1 MASPT
6 AAHQPKKAPSRYS
19 QEAIIAVVASLCIVL
34 YLALRFVFHA
44 SEFTQNLPLYFGLAF
59 GGAPLIFQLTLNV
72 IRLEFSSDLIAGMSI
87 LSAVLLGQYLVGLI
101 VVLMLSGGQAL
112 ELFAVRRASFLL
124 EALAKRMPSVAHR
137 REGETSRDIP
147 IDQIDVGDLL
157 IIYPHEICP
166 VDGTVA
172 EERGVM
178 DESYLTGE
186 PFLISKTP
194 GAPVLSGAING
205 ESMLV
210 IRAAKKASDS
220 RYAKIMQVMLE
231 SEQRKPRI
239 RRLGDLLGAYYTP
252 LALIIAAL
260 SWAFS
265 GESIRFLAV
274 LVIATPCPLL
284 LAIPVAIIGGISLSA
299 KKGII
304 IKNPAAL
311 EQISECRTMIFDKT
325 GTLTYGRPVLTSS
338 NFYNNFSQNE
348 CLTLAATLEKY
359 SKHPLS
365 APIIEAAKKE
375 QIAFGDAIEIQEK
388 PGEGLVGKVD
398 HRKVAITGRSLLIK
412 EKKEELVRQLPEKA
426 GLECILLIDDQ
437 LAAHFR
443 FHDMPRK
450 DSRAFI
456 SHLGPK
462 HHFEKL
468 LIVSGDREAEVRY
481 LAEQIGIQ
489 EIHAG
494 QSPEQKVSIVE
505 KENKVNKV
513 IYLGDGINDAP
524 ALAVS
529 TVGIAFGQNSDITAE
544 AADAVI
550 LDSSLERVD
559 EFLHIS
565 KRMRKIALQSA
576 IGGMALSTLGMFVAG
591 LGYLPP
597 LIGAIS
603 QEVIDVFVILNAL
616 RMAFPPKKLIDYQKV

>member
-1 MASPT
+1 MASPNFT
-6 AAHQPKKAPSRYS
+6 QPKKTPARYS
-19 QEAIIAVVASLCIVL
+19 KEAIIAIVTSLCIVL
-34 YLALRFVFHA
+34 NLALRWTVSVPELYQELPLYLALA
-44 SEFTQNLPLYFGLAF
+44 L
-59 GGAPLIFQLTLNV
+59 GGAPLVFQLTLNL
-72 IRLEFSSDLIAGMSI
+72 IRFEFSSDLIAGISI
-87 LSAVLLGQYLVGLI
+87 VSAALLGQYLVGAI

-124 EALAKRMPSVAHR
+124 EALAKRMPSIAHR
-137 REGETSRDIP
+137 RKGEASVDIP

-166 VDGTVA
+166 VDGIVA

-194 GAPVLSGAING
+194 GASVLSGAING
-205 ESMLV
+205 DSMLV

-260 SWAFS
+260 SWALS

-304 IKNPAAL
+304 IKNPMAL

-325 GTLTYGRPVLTSS
+325 GTLTYGRPILASA
-338 NFYNNFSQNE
+338 NYYNNFSSKE
-348 CLTLAATLEKY
+348 GLALAATLEKY

-365 APIIEAAKKE
+365 APIIEAAEKE
-375 QIAFGDAIEIQEK
+375 EISIGEAVEINEK
-388 PGEGLVGKVD
+388 PGEGLIGKVD
-398 HRKVAITGRSLLIK
+398 HRRVVITGRSLLIK
-412 EKKEELVRQLPEKA
+412 EKREEIISQLPEKV

-437 LAAHFR
+437 LAAHYR

-456 SHLGPK
+456 AHLGPK
-462 HHFEKL
+462 HHFTRL
-468 LIVSGDREAEVRY
+468 LIVSGDRETEVRY
-481 LAEQIGIQ
+481 LAEQIGIK
-489 EIHAG
+489 EIYAD
-494 QSPEQKVSIVE
+494 QSPEQKVGIVD
-505 KENKVNKV
+505 KENKTGKV

-565 KRMRKIALQSA
+565 KRMRQIALQSA
-576 IGGMALSTLGMFVAG
+576 VGGMALSSIGMFVAG

-616 RMAFPPKKLIDYQKV
+616 RMAFPQKKLIDYQKD